1 MGEFEEQI
9 IVSAS
14 PDKVWDVLA
23 DIRNIYL
30 WNPGVVRSRLT
41 THGKVRVGTCR
52 LCDLEGKN
60 YLDEEV
66 IEFEKPHRLTMRIND
81 TNLPFKAAEIRYTV
95 EPQGG
100 KTLVRVSPKYQLKFG
115 LLGSILDTIMVRSQY
130 RKGMQELLRGLRNY
144 VEQSV
149 AN

>member
-1 MGEFEEQI
+1 MSEFEEQI
-9 IVSAS
+9 IISAS

-30 WNPGVVRSRLT
+30 WNPGVVRSKQT
-41 THGKVRVGTCR
+41 TLGEVGVGAWRHCN
-52 LCDLEGKN
+52 LGGKN

-66 IEFEKPHRLTMRIND
+66 IEFEKPHRLTMRINH

-95 EPQGG
+95 ELQGD

-115 LLGSILDTIMVRSQY
+115 LLGGIFDTIMVRSQY
-130 RKGMQELLRGLRNY
+130 RKGMQELLHGLRNY
-144 VEQSV
+144 VE
-149 AN
+149 

>member
-41 THGKVRVGTCR
+41 THGEVRVGTCR
-52 LCDLEGKN
+52 LCNLGGKN

-81 TNLPFKAAEIRYTV
+81 TNLPFKAAEIRFTV

>member
-14 PDKVWDVLA
+14 QDKVWNVLA

-41 THGKVRVGTCR
+41 THGEVRVGACR
-52 LCDLEGKN
+52 HCNLGGKN
-60 YLDEEV
+60 YLNEEV
-66 IEFEKPHRLTMRIND
+66 IEFEKPHRLTMRINE
-81 TNLPFKAAEIRYTV
+81 TNLPFKEAEIRFTV
-95 EPQGG
+95 EIQGD

-115 LLGSILDTIMVRSQY
+115 LLGGILDTIMVRSQY
-130 RKGMQELLRGLRNY
+130 RKGMQEI
-144 VEQSV
+144 V
-149 AN
+149 AWIKELC

>member
-23 DIRNIYL
+23 DIGNIYL

-41 THGKVRVGTCR
+41 THGEVSVSACR
-52 LCDLEGKN
+52 LCNLGGKN

-66 IEFEKPHRLTMRIND
+66 IEFEKPHRLTMRVND
-81 TNLPFKAAEIRYTV
+81 TNLPFKAAEIRFTV
-95 EPQGG
+95 EPQGE
-100 KTLVRVSPKYQLKFG
+100 KTVVKVSPKYQLKFG
-115 LLGSILDTIMVRSQY
+115 LLESILDTIIVRSQY
-130 RKGMQELLRGLRNY
+130 RKGMQELLRGLRNH
-144 VEQSV
+144 VDQSV

>member
-1 MGEFEEQI
+1 MGKFEEQI

-14 PDKVWDVLA
+14 PDKVWDILA
-23 DIRNIYL
+23 DIRNIAR

-41 THGKVRVGTCR
+41 THGEVRVGARRHCN
-52 LCDLEGKN
+52 LGGKK

-81 TNLPFKAAEIRYTV
+81 TNLPFKAAEIRFTV
-95 EPQGG
+95 EPQGD

-115 LLGSILDTIMVRSQY
+115 LFGSILDKIMVRSQY

-144 VEQSV
+144 VE
-149 AN
+149 